1 MKRRVKIIICLFFSA
16 FYILSVGCTNTDN
29 KPKIDKQPVEKT
41 AIYKNKNY
49 STEERVKDL
58 IGRMQ
63 VDEKIGQMIQV
74 ARYSSASNDI
84 LKYNIGSVL
93 SGGGST
99 PNDNS
104 PKGWIEM
111 IKGYQQSATNTR
123 LGIPIIYGVDAVH
136 GNDIVKDAVVFP
148 HNIGLG
154 AANDTELMKNIA
166 SVTAEEMLSTGITY
180 NFGPCVAVPKDL
192 RWGRYYE
199 GYSENPEIVKNLSS
213 IYIKQLQS
221 YGIAATAKHFV
232 ADGATIWGT
241 GDSGYKIDQGN
252 AIIEEDKLL
261 KEELLPY
268 EEAVK
273 SGVKSVMVSFSSIN
287 GVKNH
292 SNKHLITDILKGNLG
307 FKGFVISD
315 WEGVHQIK
323 ASNFDDQVA
332 IAVNAGIDMMMEQ
345 TKWKETYDALKT
357 GVENGKISKARIDDA
372 VTRILTVKFDLG
384 LFENSLGDSSLIKN
398 SFNSP
403 EHKKVAETAVTESM
417 VLLKN
422 NGILPLK
429 KNSKIFVTGP
439 AANSVGIQCG
449 GWTIDWQGNQRQPSG
464 VTILEGF
471 EKIAKEN
478 GGTII
483 TDIEK
488 AKDADVTVVVIG
500 EESYAEGKGDDGTLG
515 LGDGMALEGNIKALN
530 DAKKLN
536 KPIVTIM
543 VSGRPRII
551 GDNLNYWSAF
561 VEAWLPGS
569 EGEGV
574 AEVIYGDANFKGKL
588 PVTWPK
594 SNKNLPIK
602 EDNILFPIGYGLKY

>member
-1 MKRRVKIIICLFFSA
+1 MKKRVKISICLFLSIFFTLSA
-16 FYILSVGCTNTDN
+16 GCSNTDTDN
-29 KPKIDKQPVEKT
+29 KQHVDAN
-41 AIYKNKNY
+41 AIYKNESY
-49 STEERVKDL
+49 STGQRVKDL
-58 IGRMQ
+58 LNRMT
-63 VDEKIGQMIQV
+63 VEEKVGQMVQV
-74 ARYSSASNDI
+74 ARDAIGPNDI
-84 LKYNIGSVL
+84 SKYNIGSIL

-99 PNDNS
+99 PADNS
-104 PKGWIEM
+104 PKGWTDM
-111 IKGYQQSATNTR
+111 IKRYQQSASNTR

-136 GNDIVKDAVVFP
+136 GNAIVQNAVIFP

-180 NFGPCVAVPKDL
+180 DFGPCVAVPKDL

-199 GYSENPEIVKNLSS
+199 GYSENPEVVKNLSS
-213 IYIKQLQS
+213 VYIKQLQS
-221 YGIAATAKHFV
+221 YGIAATAKHFI
-232 ADGATIWGT
+232 ADGGTLWET

-252 AIIEEDKLL
+252 AVLTDDELYKD
-261 KEELLPY
+261 ELLPY

-273 SGVKSVMVSFSSIN
+273 SGVKSVMISFSSIN

-292 SNKHLITDILKGNLG
+292 SNKHLITDILKGKLG

-315 WEGVHQIK
+315 WEGVSQIK
-323 ASNFDDQVA
+323 ADSYDDKVVT
-332 IAVNAGIDMMMEQ
+332 AVNAGVDMLMEMNMWQQ
-345 TKWKETYDALKT
+345 TYEALKT
-357 GVENGKISKARIDDA
+357 GVEDGKISKERLDDA

-384 LFENSLGDSSLIKN
+384 LFKNNLGNSSLIKN
-398 SFNSP
+398 NFNSP
-403 EHKKVAETAVTESM
+403 EHKKIAETAVSESM

-429 KNSKIFVTGP
+429 KNSTIFVTGP

-449 GWTIDWQGNQRQPSG
+449 GWTIDWQGNERQPSG

-471 EKIAKEN
+471 QKLAKEN

-483 TDIEK
+483 TDINK
-488 AKDADVTVVVIG
+488 AKAADVTVVVIG

-515 LGDGMALEGNIKALN
+515 LGDGMALDGNIKAL
-530 DAKKLN
+530 DAAKKLN

-551 GDNLNYWSAF
+551 SDNLKDWSAF

-574 AEVIYGDANFKGKL
+574 ADVIFGNANFKGKL

-594 SNKNLPIK
+594 NNKNLPIK
-602 EDNILFPIGYGLKY
+602 ADNILFPIGYGLKY

>member
-1 MKRRVKIIICLFFSA
+1 M
-16 FYILSVGCTNTDN
+16 
-29 KPKIDKQPVEKT
+29 
-41 AIYKNKNY
+41 
-49 STEERVKDL
+49 
-58 IGRMQ
+58 
-63 VDEKIGQMIQV
+63 
-74 ARYSSASNDI
+74 
-84 LKYNIGSVL
+84 
-93 SGGGST
+93 
-99 PNDNS
+99 
-104 PKGWIEM
+104 
-111 IKGYQQSATNTR
+111 
-123 LGIPIIYGVDAVH
+123 
-136 GNDIVKDAVVFP
+136 
-148 HNIGLG
+148 
-154 AANDTELMKNIA
+154 
-166 SVTAEEMLSTGITY
+166 
-180 NFGPCVAVPKDL
+180 
-192 RWGRYYE
+192 
-199 GYSENPEIVKNLSS
+199 
-213 IYIKQLQS
+213 YIKQLQS
-221 YGIAATAKHFV
+221 YGIAATAKHFI
-232 ADGATIWGT
+232 ADGATMWGT

-252 AIIEEDKLL
+252 AIIKEDKLL

-287 GVKNH
+287 GIKNH
-292 SNKHLITDILKGNLG
+292 SNNHLITDILKGDLG
-307 FKGFVISD
+307 FKGIVISD

-323 ASNFDDQVA
+323 ASNFNDQVVV
-332 IAVNAGIDMMMEQ
+332 AVNAGIDMLMEQ
-345 TKWKETYDALKT
+345 NKWKETYNALKT
-357 GVENGKISKARIDDA
+357 GVETGKISQERIDDA
-372 VTRILTVKFDLG
+372 VTRILTVKFDQG
-384 LFENSLGDSSLIKN
+384 LFENNIGNSSLIKN
-398 SFNSP
+398 KFNSS

-429 KNSKIFVTGP
+429 KNSKIFITGP

-483 TDIEK
+483 TDINK
-488 AKDADVTVVVIG
+488 AKDVDMTVVVIG

-515 LGDGMALEGNIKALN
+515 LGDGMALEENIKSLN
-530 DAKKLN
+530 DAKNLN

-551 GDNLNYWSAF
+551 SDYLKDWSAF

-574 AEVIYGDANFKGKL
+574 AEVIYGEAKFKGKL

-602 EDNILFPIGYGLKY
+602 KDNILFPTGYGLKY